1 MAAGFRR
8 RRLARK
14 PRSINMKFKISKEH
28 FSTGL
33 RQVTN
38 VVSSKPQMAVL
49 NNVLIKAEGG
59 SVMLTTTNL
68 ELGIRCSIKAEV
80 EEAGEITLPVKK
92 LAAIINS
99 MPQQEVTVES
109 ADGQTARIRSGR
121 SDFNR
126 FNGLKAEDF
135 PALPSFVD
143 QHSYEL
149 PPQELAL
156 MLRSVSYAQS
166 TDENRYILNSVFFS
180 FSEGKLSLVATDG
193 RRLALIS
200 RDMKIDRED
209 EGSIILPAKTVTEL
223 EKLLSQGKMVKIS
236 FSDRQV
242 AFDIEVGEESANNGL
257 SGSIYLVSKIV
268 EGSYPNYK
276 QVIPKE
282 AEHRIKVERKLMLET
297 VQRVALMTNDKQN
310 SVKLK
315 IADNC
320 LEISG
325 ESAELGEAKEPIE
338 VEYSGPEVKIGFNP
352 EFLLSPLRNLTK
364 DEVFFEFKDEMSPGV
379 FKTLDN
385 FLCVVMPLRI

>member
-1 MAAGFRR
+1 
-8 RRLARK
+8 
-14 PRSINMKFKISKEH
+14 MKFKISKEH

-109 ADGQTARIRSGR
+109 SDGQTARIRSGR

-209 EGSIILPAKTVTEL
+209 EGAIILPAKTVTEL

-282 AEHRIKVERKLMLET
+282 AEHRIKVERELMLET

-338 VEYSGPEVKIGFNP
+338 VEYSGPEVRIGFNP

>member
-1 MAAGFRR
+1 
-8 RRLARK
+8 
-14 PRSINMKFKISKEH
+14 MKFKISKEH

-59 SVMLTTTNL
+59 NVMLTTTNL

-80 EEAGEITLPVKK
+80 EEPGDITLPVKK
-92 LAAIINS
+92 LAAIINA
-99 MPQQEVTVES
+99 MPQQEVVVES
-109 ADGQTARIRSGR
+109 SDGQTARIRSGR

-166 TDENRYILNSVFFS
+166 TDENRYILNSVFFN

-193 RRLALIS
+193 RRLAMIS
-200 RDMKIDRED
+200 RDMKIDHED

-236 FSDRQV
+236 FNERQV
-242 AFDIEVGEESANNGL
+242 AFDIEVGEESSNSGL
-257 SGSIYLVSKIV
+257 TGSIYLVSKIV

-282 AEHRIKVERKLMLET
+282 AEHRIKVERELMLET

-315 IADNC
+315 ISDNC

-338 VEYSGPEVKIGFNP
+338 VEYTGPEVKIGFNP

>member
-1 MAAGFRR
+1 
-8 RRLARK
+8 
-14 PRSINMKFKISKEH
+14 MKFKISKEH

-59 SVMLTTTNL
+59 NVMLTTTNL

-80 EEAGEITLPVKK
+80 EEPGDITLPVKK
-92 LAAIINS
+92 LAAIINA
-99 MPQQEVTVES
+99 MPQQEVVVES
-109 ADGQTARIRSGR
+109 SDGQTARIRSGR

-166 TDENRYILNSVFFS
+166 TDENRYILNSVFFN

-193 RRLALIS
+193 RRLAMIS
-200 RDMKIDRED
+200 RDMKIDHED

-236 FSDRQV
+236 FNERQV
-242 AFDIEVGEESANNGL
+242 AFDIEVGEESSNSGL
-257 SGSIYLVSKIV
+257 TGSIYLVSKIV

-282 AEHRIKVERKLMLET
+282 AEHRIKVERELMLET
-297 VQRVALMTNDKQN
+297 VRRVALMTNDKQN

-338 VEYSGPEVKIGFNP
+338 VEYTGPEVKIGFNP

>member
-1 MAAGFRR
+1 
-8 RRLARK
+8 
-14 PRSINMKFKISKEH
+14 MKFKISKEH

-59 SVMLTTTNL
+59 NVMLTTTNL

-80 EEAGEITLPVKK
+80 EEPGDITLPVKK
-92 LAAIINS
+92 LAAIINA
-99 MPQQEVTVES
+99 MPPQEVVVES
-109 ADGQTARIRSGR
+109 SDGPTARIRSGR

-166 TDENRYILNSVFFS
+166 TDENRYILNSVFFN
-180 FSEGKLSLVATDG
+180 FSEGKLSVLAIDG
-193 RRLALIS
+193 RRLAMIS
-200 RDMKIDRED
+200 RDMKIDHED

-236 FSDRQV
+236 FNERQV
-242 AFDIEVGEESANNGL
+242 AFDIEVGEESSNSGL
-257 SGSIYLVSKIV
+257 TGSIYLVSKIV

-276 QVIPKE
+276 QEIPKE
-282 AEHRIKVERKLMLET
+282 AEHRIKVERELMLET

-338 VEYSGPEVKIGFNP
+338 VEYTGPEVKIGFNP

>member
-282 AEHRIKVERKLMLET
+282 AEHRIKVERELMLET

>member
-1 MAAGFRR
+1 
-8 RRLARK
+8 
-14 PRSINMKFKISKEH
+14 MKFKISKEH

-59 SVMLTTTNL
+59 NVMLTTTNL

-80 EEAGEITLPVKK
+80 EEPGDITLPVKK
-92 LAAIINS
+92 LAAIINA
-99 MPQQEVTVES
+99 MPQQEVVMES
-109 ADGQTARIRSGR
+109 SDGQTARIRSGR

-166 TDENRYILNSVFFS
+166 TDENRYILNSVFFN

-193 RRLALIS
+193 RRLAMIS
-200 RDMKIDRED
+200 RDMKIDHED

-236 FSDRQV
+236 FNERQV
-242 AFDIEVGEESANNGL
+242 AFDIEVGEESSNSGL
-257 SGSIYLVSKIV
+257 TGSIYLVSKIV

-282 AEHRIKVERKLMLET
+282 AEHRIKVERELMLET

-338 VEYSGPEVKIGFNP
+338 VEYTGPEVKIGFNP

>member
-1 MAAGFRR
+1 
-8 RRLARK
+8 
-14 PRSINMKFKISKEH
+14 MKFKINKEH
-28 FSTGL
+28 LATGL
-33 RQVTN
+33 KQVTN
-38 VVSSKPQMAVL
+38 VVSSKPQMAIL
-49 NNVLIKAEGG
+49 NNVLIKAENG

-92 LAAIINS
+92 LAAIVNAL
-99 MPQQEVTVES
+99 PQQEVSIES

-135 PALPSFVD
+135 PALPSFVN

-166 TDENRYILNSVFFS
+166 TDENRYILNSVFFN

-200 RDMKIDRED
+200 REMKIDQQD

-223 EKLLSQGKMVKIS
+223 EKLLAQGKMVKIS
-236 FSDRQV
+236 FSERQV
-242 AFDIEVGEESANNGL
+242 AFDIEVGEDSANNGL
-257 SGSIYLVSKIV
+257 NGSIYLVSKIV
-268 EGSYPNYK
+268 EGRYPNYK

-282 AEHRIKVERKLMLET
+282 AEHRIKVERELMLET

-315 IADNC
+315 ISENC

-352 EFLLSPLRNLTK
+352 DFLLSPLRNLTK

>member
-1 MAAGFRR
+1 
-8 RRLARK
+8 
-14 PRSINMKFKISKEH
+14 MKFKISKEH

-59 SVMLTTTNL
+59 NVMLTTTNL

-80 EEAGEITLPVKK
+80 EEPGDITLPVKK
-92 LAAIINS
+92 LAAIINA
-99 MPQQEVTVES
+99 MPQQEVVVES
-109 ADGQTARIRSGR
+109 SDGQTARIRSGR

-166 TDENRYILNSVFFS
+166 TDENRYILNSVFFN

-193 RRLALIS
+193 RRLAMIS
-200 RDMKIDRED
+200 RDMKIDHED

-236 FSDRQV
+236 FNERQV
-242 AFDIEVGEESANNGL
+242 AFDIEVGEESSNSGL
-257 SGSIYLVSKIV
+257 TGSIYLVSKIV

-282 AEHRIKVERKLMLET
+282 AEHRIKVERELMLET

-338 VEYSGPEVKIGFNP
+338 VEYTGPEVKIGFNP

-364 DEVFFEFKDEMSPGV
+364 DEVFFEFKDEISAGV
-379 FKTLDN
+379 FKSLDN

>member
-1 MAAGFRR
+1 
-8 RRLARK
+8 
-14 PRSINMKFKISKEH
+14 MKFKISKEH

-59 SVMLTTTNL
+59 NVMLTTTNL

-80 EEAGEITLPVKK
+80 EEPGDITLPVKK
-92 LAAIINS
+92 LAAIINA
-99 MPQQEVTVES
+99 MPQQEVVVES
-109 ADGQTARIRSGR
+109 SDGQTARIRSGR

-166 TDENRYILNSVFFS
+166 TDENWYILNSVFFN

-193 RRLALIS
+193 RRLAMIS
-200 RDMKIDRED
+200 RDMKIDHED

-236 FSDRQV
+236 FNERQV
-242 AFDIEVGEESANNGL
+242 AFDIEVGEESSNSGL
-257 SGSIYLVSKIV
+257 TGSIYLVSKIV

-282 AEHRIKVERKLMLET
+282 AEHRIKVERELMLET

-338 VEYSGPEVKIGFNP
+338 VEYTGPEVKIGFNP